1 MPYMDKSIGSQF
13 LEENVINN
21 GIKSKNSSGSFLWD
35 NIGFISF
42 S

>member
-13 LEENVINN
+13 LEVNVINN
-21 GIKSKNSSGSFLWD
+21 GIKSENSSGGFLWD